1 MPEVEPLRF
10 PSREDGPSL
19 QDQVDLQA
27 VCPSRRRSCALV
39 NTPSPCVNKAVC
51 HIQELKRKVEN
62 WCQQSGNVQHQM
74 SHEKQQKSNTFR
86 LNSSE
91 SVSSMIPTEL
101 YIEGIGLSARGE
113 REGDLLSPLRKETTD
128 VLVEVVYLIERLEA
142 DRQDAEEALQ
152 SEKKRR
158 RTLGRKIYS
167 ISLWK
172 QQEFPVAVQ
181 KEHEACTRDI
191 SELKWHLK
199 LRRDKLHQ
207 VTDRLIKTEVLNLRL
222 NEDIDFIKK
231 NGPLVKEKLQ
241 LESDFMIQINTA
253 QHKALETFSK
263 TFSELK
269 SFQEE
274 MRKEELKADED
285 RGLMFNELKGIRNL
299 LNDRLTEFQQL
310 IDYWDGYCITLKE
323 TEERVALKEEEWGDM
338 SQHIPV
344 LEVQETAVNDL
355 VVELNIFIEVEGRK
369 IAQLKEEISELQKE
383 VHATRLAGEAAVSH
397 SEEVFCKKHQ
407 DILALHEENKE
418 YELETEDYSNTI
430 YESEQAV
437 KQLQKERKRMLQKI
451 SVNEEQREEAKEEL
465 SQVAAMH
472 ANTKVNLEE
481 LEQQTFME
489 EQRMRKV
496 IENLKKDM
504 MSEMKAM
511 AILKDTL
518 TTFKAELHQE
528 QKNTEIARWEL
539 HKEFEEVSSATKQ
552 LEIEMEKRRKIYND
566 KSEKIERL
574 REKLCDILTEH
585 KNTTNCLEKERN
597 LKLDHLNTVK
607 ELHQDVTK
615 RFDHALSRITVLT
628 AKSKEYRTGSDRME
642 DTAATMPDVIEEL
655 QSVFDAVE
663 FKNQTATLIMNT
675 LERDITNCQQRIEQ
689 AVQTH
694 TTLFTTRQQ
703 KMEETKSDLKV
714 ALRENVEL
722 AHEYRALQNVLM
734 IVKQGAV
741 GVFDKR
747 NRAEASFYD
756 HKQISLLQKRMHK
769 AVVKYFRQRS
779 LYSQAELARFQTL
792 SNENNQKIKTVQE
805 ELSEAIR
812 RISAFL
818 HSLADDST
826 TSEDAP
832 TMETAAGNKQA
843 GLDAIGLNK
852 KKMPTVQITV

>member
-74 SHEKQQKSNTFR
+74 SHEEQQKRKTFR

-158 RTLGRKIYS
+158 RTLGRKMYS

-207 VTDRLIKTEVLNLRL
+207 VTDRMIKTEVLNQRL

-269 SFQEE
+269 SCQEE

-285 RGLMFNELKGIRNL
+285 RGLMFNKLKGIRNL

-338 SQHIPV
+338 SQRIPV
-344 LEVQETAVNDL
+344 LEVQEAAVNDL
-355 VVELNIFIEVEGRK
+355 VVELNIFIEDEGRK

-383 VHATRLAGEAAVSH
+383 VHATRLAGEASVSH

-418 YELETEDYSNTI
+418 YELETEDYSNMI

-504 MSEMKAM
+504 MSEMKAK
-511 AILKDTL
+511 AILKETL

-528 QKNTEIARWEL
+528 QTNTENARWEL

-552 LEIEMEKRRKIYND
+552 LEIEMEKLRKIYND

-574 REKLCDILTEH
+574 REKLCDILNEH
-585 KNTTNCLEKERN
+585 KNTANCLKKERN
-597 LKLDHLNTVK
+597 LKLDHLNTAK

-642 DTAATMPDVIEEL
+642 ETAATMPDVIEEL

-694 TTLFTTRQQ
+694 TSLFTTRQQ

-722 AHEYRALQNVLM
+722 AHEYRALQKVLM
-734 IVKQGAV
+734 IAKQGAV
-741 GVFDKR
+741 GVFDER

-769 AVVKYFRQRS
+769 AVVKYFRQRN

-792 SNENNQKIKTVQE
+792 NNENNQKIKTVQE

-826 TSEDAP
+826 TSDDAA
-832 TMETAAGNKQA
+832 TMETAAVNKQA

>member
-62 WCQQSGNVQHQM
+62 WCQQAGNVQHQM
-74 SHEKQQKSNTFR
+74 SHEKQQKSKTFR

-158 RTLGRKIYS
+158 RTLGRKMYS

-199 LRRDKLHQ
+199 MRRDKLHQ
-207 VTDRLIKTEVLNLRL
+207 VTDRLIKTEVLNRRL

-323 TEERVALKEEEWGDM
+323 TEERVALKEEELGDM

-496 IENLKKDM
+496 IENLKKDI

-528 QKNTEIARWEL
+528 QNNTENARWEL

-552 LEIEMEKRRKIYND
+552 LEIEMEKLRKIYND

-597 LKLDHLNTVK
+597 LKRDHLNTVK

-642 DTAATMPDVIEEL
+642 ETAATMPGVIEEL

-675 LERDITNCQQRIEQ
+675 LERDINNCRQRIEQ

-703 KMEETKSDLKV
+703 HMEETKSDLKV

-741 GVFDKR
+741 GVFDER

-792 SNENNQKIKTVQE
+792 SNENNQNIKTVQE

>member
-1 MPEVEPLRF
+1 
-10 PSREDGPSL
+10 
-19 QDQVDLQA
+19 VDLQA

-62 WCQQSGNVQHQM
+62 WCQQSGNVQRQM
-74 SHEKQQKSNTFR
+74 SHEKQKNSKTFR

-91 SVSSMIPTEL
+91 YVSSMMPTEL

-158 RTLGRKIYS
+158 RTLGRKMYS

-199 LRRDKLHQ
+199 LGRDKLHQ
-207 VTDRLIKTEVLNLRL
+207 VKDRMIKTEVLNQRL

-253 QHKALETFSK
+253 QHEALETFSK

-269 SFQEE
+269 SCQEE

-310 IDYWDGYCITLKE
+310 IDYWDGYCITVRE
-323 TEERVALKEEEWGDM
+323 TEERVALKEEEWGVM
-338 SQHIPV
+338 SQRIPV

-355 VVELNIFIEVEGRK
+355 VVELNILIEVEGRK

-383 VHATRLAGEAAVSH
+383 VHATR
-397 SEEVFCKKHQ
+397 
-407 DILALHEENKE
+407 
-418 YELETEDYSNTI
+418 
-430 YESEQAV
+430 
-437 KQLQKERKRMLQKI
+437 
-451 SVNEEQREEAKEEL
+451 EEAKEEL

-472 ANTKVNLEE
+472 ANTKVNLDD

-496 IENLKKDM
+496 TENLKKDM

-511 AILKDTL
+511 AILKDKL
-518 TTFKAELHQE
+518 TTIKAELHQE
-528 QKNTEIARWEL
+528 QTNTENARWKL
-539 HKEFEEVSSATKQ
+539 HKNFEEASSATKQ
-552 LEIEMEKRRKIYND
+552 LEIEMEKLRKIYNY
-566 KSEKIERL
+566 KSEKIESL
-574 REKLCDILTEH
+574 REKLCDVRTEH
-585 KNTTNCLEKERN
+585 KNTSNCLKKERN

-615 RFDHALSRITVLT
+615 RFDHALSRIAVLT

-642 DTAATMPDVIEEL
+642 ETAATMPDVIEEL
-655 QSVFDAVE
+655 QSIFDAVE

-703 KMEETKSDLKV
+703 KMEETKDDLKV

-722 AHEYRALQNVLM
+722 AHEYRDLQKVLM
-734 IVKQGAV
+734 IAKQGAV
-741 GVFDKR
+741 GVFDER
-747 NRAEASFYD
+747 NRTEASFYD
-756 HKQISLLQKRMHK
+756 HKQMYLLQKRMHK
-769 AVVKYFRQRS
+769 AVVKYFRQRN

-805 ELSEAIR
+805 ELSEAIQC
-812 RISAFL
+812 ISAFL

-826 TSEDAP
+826 TIDDAA
-832 TMETAAGNKQA
+832 TMATAAGNKQA
-843 GLDAIGLNK
+843 GPDAIGLNK
-852 KKMPTVQITV
+852 KKMHTVQITVSRSITMKQVTFMLLPGLI